1 MSEALRALLTELID
15 YAGMFPPAGLDLAT
29 AARNYAVYRQG
40 EYSWM
45 LGRFV
50 APAACAAEVDRRFPV
65 SVLAPDRKSE
75 RAGELEYIEIPVTG
89 EPAGLGARV
98 KIRTGGLT
106 AEAYPS
112 DAELAS
118 FVCRAAA
125 ARVPF
130 KATAG
135 LHHPLPAPP
144 MHGFVNLFLAASLA
158 WHGGA
163 EEDVRATLGER
174 SFAFGED
181 AEWGGRRLTAA
192 QIRTARTEF
201 AISFGSCSF
210 EEPVEDL
217 KRLGW
222 L

>member
-1 MSEALRALLTELID
+1 MSEALRALLTKLID
-15 YAGMFPPAGLDLAT
+15 YAGMFPPAALGLAA
-29 AARNYAVYRQG
+29 AARNYAAYREG
-40 EYSWM
+40 EYGWM

-50 APAACAAEVDRRFPV
+50 APVARAAEVDPRFPL
-65 SVLAPDRKSE
+65 SVIAADRGSE
-75 RAGELEYIEIPVTG
+75 RAGEAEYMEVLVTG
-89 EPAGLGARV
+89 DLAGMGPRV
-98 KIRTGGLT
+98 KIRTGGATADAYPT
-106 AEAYPS
+106 AE
-112 DAELAS
+112 ELAS
-118 FVCRAAA
+118 FLCRAAA
-125 ARVPF
+125 ARVAF

-163 EEDVRATLGER
+163 EADVRATLGER
-174 SFAFGED
+174 AFAFGED
-181 AEWGGRRLTAA
+181 AEWSGRRLSAA
-192 QIRTARTEF
+192 QIRTARAEF